1 MLTAPPDLSTDDIRA
16 ALATGWG
23 LGADTIVYR
32 PVGFGSHHWA
42 VDGNRWFAT
51 ADVATPHLEPAL
63 QTAIALRAAGLEF
76 VVAPVPTIQGTAT
89 QAAGAR
95 YLVSLYPHLDG
106 ESGDFGTHPPADRPA
121 IRSMLARLHGTAAPA
136 AEPLD
141 LDLPAR
147 DGLRRARL
155 TTGRGPYGVR
165 SKALL
170 TAQGDL
176 IDALLAEYD
185 RLRATAL
192 PSPDQWVVTHG
203 EPHPGNI
210 MRTPDGLRL
219 VDWDTVRLA
228 PAARDLWMVDDRPE
242 YAFFNLRWRLT
253 DLALAATDLSVPHTD
268 TEDTSTIFGILR
280 ECLAYEGPLLS

>member
-1 MLTAPPDLSTDDIRA
+1 MLTAPADLSTGDIRA

-23 LGADTIVYR
+23 VHADTITYR
-32 PVGFGSHHWA
+32 AAGFGSHHWT
-42 VDGNRWFAT
+42 VDDNRWFAT
-51 ADVATPHLEPAL
+51 ADVADKHLEPAL
-63 QTAIALRAAGLEF
+63 QTAISLRAAGLEF
-76 VVAPVPTIQGTAT
+76 VAAPVPTIHGTAT
-89 QAAGAR
+89 HEAGAR
-95 YLVSLYPHLDG
+95 YLLSLYPYLDG
-106 ESGDFGTHPPADRPA
+106 KSGDFGEHRPADKPA
-121 IRSMLARLHGTAAPA
+121 ILAMLARLHGTAAPA

-147 DGLRRARL
+147 DGLQRARE
-155 TTGRGPYGVR
+155 TTGDGPYGVR

-170 TAQGDL
+170 TAEGDL
-176 IDALLAEYD
+176 IDALLADYD

-192 PSPDQWVVTHG
+192 PPPDRWVVTHG

-219 VDWDTVRLA
+219 VDWDTVRRA

-253 DLALAATDLSVPHTD
+253 DLALAATELSGPHTD
-268 TEDTSTIFGILR
+268 TEDTSTNFDILR
-280 ECLAYEGPLLS
+280 ECLGYQDSSH